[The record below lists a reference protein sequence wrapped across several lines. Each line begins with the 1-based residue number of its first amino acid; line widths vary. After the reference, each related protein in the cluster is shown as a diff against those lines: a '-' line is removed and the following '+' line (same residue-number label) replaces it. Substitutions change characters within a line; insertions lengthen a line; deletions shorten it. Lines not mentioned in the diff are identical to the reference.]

1 MVPVQ
6 QKEQG
11 GATMLERSLSLSTC
25 CSVPHGIPP
34 PSCCSGSC
42 DICSETLR
50 VPPWDTPPLL
60 PPHADVAVPWSGAGL
75 RSASGPF
82 EVWWNGME
90 RAAQGPWELV
100 EVCVSWGGLLKGQ
113 WNWLITISLRTGAE
127 GWVVPPLLVH
137 VPTGWDG
144 ELSGAHY
151 ECCSLCLSPPILCSL
166 SVLSLAPFSS
176 DLVCCVFLSR
186 LFSYT
191 VQATEH
197 PRWVRVWSS
206 FSQISSDVAVKTK

>member
-100 EVCVSWGGLLKGQ
+100 EVCVSWGVCWRASETG
-113 WNWLITISLRTGAE
+113 SLQYHSEPEPRVE
-127 GWVVPPLLVH
+127 LFPLCWCTSPRDGMESCLE
-137 VPTGWDG
+137 PTTSVA
-144 ELSGAHY
+144 LSACLPQFCAH
-151 ECCSLCLSPPILCSL
+151 CLSCLLPRSL
-166 SVLSLAPFSS
+166 
-176 DLVCCVFLSR
+176 
-186 LFSYT
+186 
-191 VQATEH
+191 
-197 PRWVRVWSS
+197 
-206 FSQISSDVAVKTK
+206 QI